1 MTIFRSG
8 DQPPGWCELTDF
20 EFVDLTDQ
28 PLPIPLAAEKQR
40 LLVTSGSC
48 RVRSAEGA
56 QVLSEGQFLDMDGAN
71 GPFTADAGEGAAQVL
86 VFYGRWGNELGGC
99 GVFKLGPDTPVPV
112 RGDPVIY
119 PKSTNFDSHYHDCD
133 EYWVIIEG
141 AGTVV
146 VGSRSFEV
154 EVGDCVVIGMG
165 HHHDLPHVRTD
176 VKGAYF
182 ETTLEG
188 RKRFGHLWEHTHGPA
203 DVRPERV

>member
-48 RVRSAEGA
+48 CVRSAEGA

-99 GVFKLGPDTPVPV
+99 GVFKLGPDTRFRSGGIRLIIPS
-112 RGDPVIY
+112 RRTSIRIITTA
-119 PKSTNFDSHYHDCD
+119 TNT
-133 EYWVIIEG
+133 G
-141 AGTVV
+141 
-146 VGSRSFEV
+146 
-154 EVGDCVVIGMG
+154 
-165 HHHDLPHVRTD
+165 
-176 VKGAYF
+176 
-182 ETTLEG
+182 
-188 RKRFGHLWEHTHGPA
+188 
-203 DVRPERV
+203 